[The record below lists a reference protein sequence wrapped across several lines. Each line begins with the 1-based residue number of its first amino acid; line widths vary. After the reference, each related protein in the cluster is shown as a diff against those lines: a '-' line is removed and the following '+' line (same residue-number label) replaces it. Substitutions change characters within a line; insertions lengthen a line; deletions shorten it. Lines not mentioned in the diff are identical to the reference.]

1 MDVPEVEGWPHDVG
15 GAVEMQ
21 RKLAAQ
27 VEIPTHTVPTP
38 TTVAGLDISYDTD
51 SDRIIAAAVVAE
63 LATGAI
69 VEQAVVA
76 GVAQFPYVPGLLA
89 FREIPMLLEALRP
102 LHTIPDLL
110 ICDGQGIAHPRRCGL
125 ACHLG
130 VLTGR
135 PALGCAKSRF
145 IGLHDDPG
153 PQRGDHAPLYD
164 GADLIGTALR
174 TQRDV
179 KPVYVSP
186 GHGIGIAQSCE
197 IVLALCSAYRLPDP
211 IRYADQ
217 VSRRAL
223 VQYPVEAEGLLHHGN
238 T

>member
-1 MDVPEVEGWPHDVG
+1 MNVPDVEGWPHDVA

-21 RKLAAQ
+21 RQ
-27 VEIPTHTVPTP
+27 VAEQVDIPAHTVPTP
-38 TTVAGLDISYDTD
+38 TTVAGLDISYDTG

-69 VEQAVVA
+69 VEQVVVA

-89 FREIPMLLEALRP
+89 FREIPMLLQALWP
-102 LHTIPDLL
+102 LRTVPDVL

-135 PALGCAKSRF
+135 PALGCAKTRF
-145 IGLHDDPG
+145 IGTHDEPG
-153 PQRGDHAPLYD
+153 PQRGDHTPLYD

-186 GHGIGIAQSCE
+186 GHGIGIAQSCQ
-197 IVLALCSAYRLPDP
+197 IVLALCSTYRLPDP
-211 IRYADQ
+211 IRHADHI
-217 VSRRAL
+217 SRRAL
-223 VQYPVEAEGLLHHGN
+223 AHHPVEAQGLLHHS
-238 T
+238 